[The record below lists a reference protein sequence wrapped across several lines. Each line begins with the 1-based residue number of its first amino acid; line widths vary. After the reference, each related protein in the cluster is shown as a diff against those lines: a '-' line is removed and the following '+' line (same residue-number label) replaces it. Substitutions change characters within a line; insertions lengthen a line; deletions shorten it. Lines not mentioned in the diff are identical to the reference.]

1 MIKLRYGIFN
11 LLYRIH
17 RIFFDDNCN
26 ISEGDYLIFLN
37 RFYKIIFF
45 VSTLS
50 LLGCKNNYS
59 YNDINYSIIELTG
72 QKSKMISDVISIY
85 KDSIDVS
92 LDNVIGFS
100 DRLYTKGDFS
110 SKKFN
115 STLGNLIADIIFI
128 QTDSVF
134 KIQENKNIDFVI
146 QNHGGIRASLPEG
159 EVKLSDA
166 YKILPFENEIVIIE
180 MYGESLSEIVSF
192 LKNETTPHPFSGL
205 IINGNEVLVQNKLI
219 KPSKKYYIA
228 INDYL
233 LTGGDNMFFFNKNT
247 KVYRLGYSLRDAF
260 IDYTKSNLY
269 LSSKIDNR
277 FIINE

>member
-1 MIKLRYGIFN
+1 M
-11 LLYRIH
+11 
-17 RIFFDDNCN
+17 
-26 ISEGDYLIFLN
+26 N

-45 VSTLS
+45 VTTLS
-50 LLGCKNNYS
+50 LLGCKNNFSYS
-59 YNDINYSIIELTG
+59 GINYSRIELDG
-72 QKSKMISDVISIY
+72 QESRMITDLISIY
-85 KDSIDVS
+85 KDSIDIS

-115 STLGNLIADIIFI
+115 SSLGNLIADIIFI
-128 QTDSVF
+128 QSDSAF

-192 LKNETTPHPFSGL
+192 LKNETIPHPFSGL
-205 IINGNEVLVQNKLI
+205 IINKNEDSYTTYKNF
-219 KPSKKYYIA
+219 
-228 INDYL
+228 YL
-233 LTGGDNMFFFNKNT
+233 
-247 KVYRLGYSLRDAF
+247 
-260 IDYTKSNLY
+260 
-269 LSSKIDNR
+269 
-277 FIINE
+277 